1 MQRITITIDDDLL
14 ATLDEM
20 MERRGYSSRSEA
32 LRDMCRESI
41 SREKIAHADWVP
53 CIATLTYVFDH
64 NTRELPRRLAHAQ
77 HHRHD
82 LIVSTMHVH
91 LDQESC
97 LEVTVLRGTVS
108 EVRALADSLTAQRGV
123 RFGTLNI
130 VPTDADSPAHHRFLR
145 PGLAVVRGADPDLR
159 PPPELGMPE
168 G

>member
-14 ATLDEM
+14 ATLDKL
-20 MERRGYSSRSEA
+20 MERRGYASRSEA
-32 LRDMCRESI
+32 LRDLCRDSI
-41 SREKIAHADWVP
+41 GREKIAEADRTP

-64 NTRELPRRLAHAQ
+64 QTRELPRRLAHTQ

-91 LDQESC
+91 LDHDSC

-123 RFGTLNI
+123 RFGSLNI
-130 VPTDADSPAHHRFLR
+130 VPAGLGPAGHHPA
-145 PGLAVVRGADPDLR
+145 PGQALVFMKGAKTNLS
-159 PPPELGMPE
+159 PPPELGS
-168 G
+168 GG